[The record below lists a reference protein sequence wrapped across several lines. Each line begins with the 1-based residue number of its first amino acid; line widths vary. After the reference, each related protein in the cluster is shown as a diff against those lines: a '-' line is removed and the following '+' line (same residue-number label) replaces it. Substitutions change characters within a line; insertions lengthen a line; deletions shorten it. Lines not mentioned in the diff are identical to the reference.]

1 MSWFFNRNKGKSQQQ
16 ATPQYQPPLQS
27 QYPPQ
32 YDTNARDA
40 RAATILAG
48 TPYGNP
54 RPWESQNG
62 WSRNPSSAYGGFG
75 TDNTNEFRVEGEGG
89 GRRRTKRRT
98 KRRGSKRRK
107 TKTSRRRGA

>member
-1 MSWFFNRNKGKSQQQ
+1 MYMSWFFNRNKGRPQQQ
-16 ATPQYQPPLQS
+16 ATPQYQPPQQS
-27 QYPPQ
+27 QYTPQ
-32 YDTNARDA
+32 YNSSA
-40 RAATILAG
+40 RAAALLAG
-48 TPYGNP
+48 TPYGNEK
-54 RPWESQNG
+54 PWESQNG

-75 TDNTNEFRVEGEGG
+75 TDNNDEFRVEGEGG